1 MATGT
6 GLYVGT
12 GAQMSVTTGLT
23 NIKSLRIVK
32 HAAAPAQSLM
42 AFTTDE
48 VQAHLGADK
57 YYSVGVFS
65 AGLKLN
71 DPTAGAFTVTAAAS
85 AWYTNGVNFF
95 WEAFS

>member
-1 MATGT
+1 MATAT

-12 GAQMSVTTGLT
+12 GAQISVTTGLT
-23 NIKSLRIVK
+23 TIKSLRIVK

-42 AFTTDE
+42 AFTMDE
-48 VQAHLGADK
+48 VQTHLGADK

-71 DPTAGAFTVTAAAS
+71 YPVAGTFTVTAAAA
-85 AWYTNGVNFF
+85 AWYTAGVNFF